1 MKSTEA
7 IVTHDVKVKEFV
19 QNIANK
25 VSAESSGEDW
35 SQVFQCVVY
44 VIDKV
49 QFDNIMRKP

>member
-25 VSAESSGEDW
+25 VSAELSGEDW

-49 QFDNIMRKP
+49 